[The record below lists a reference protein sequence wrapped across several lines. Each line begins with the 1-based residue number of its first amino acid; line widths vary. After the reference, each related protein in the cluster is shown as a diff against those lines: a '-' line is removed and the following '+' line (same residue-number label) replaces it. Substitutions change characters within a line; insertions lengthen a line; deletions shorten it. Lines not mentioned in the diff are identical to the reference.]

1 MNNCLKKK
9 ANSLQTGPRSI
20 LFTEERINAKLLKK
34 LNKSTKKLQI
44 YLMKILKKFFKK
56 KLLFR

>member
-9 ANSLQTGPRSI
+9 ANSLQTDPRSI
-20 LFTEERINAKLLKK
+20 LCTEERINAKLLKK

-44 YLMKILKKFFKK
+44 YLMKILKKFLKK

>member
-1 MNNCLKKK
+1 MNNSLKK
-9 ANSLQTGPRSI
+9 AIFLQTDPRSI

-44 YLMKILKKFFKK
+44 YFMKILKKFLKE
-56 KLLFR
+56 KLLFQ